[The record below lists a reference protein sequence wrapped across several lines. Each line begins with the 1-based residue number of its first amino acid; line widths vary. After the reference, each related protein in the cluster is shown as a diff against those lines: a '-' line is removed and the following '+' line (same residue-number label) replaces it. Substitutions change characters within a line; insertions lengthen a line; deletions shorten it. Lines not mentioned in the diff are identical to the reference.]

1 MNIILGTETDKNRI
15 LEKYPYTSQVMG
27 NDGILIIAD
36 HDGETIGFLWAF
48 MRDIPAAI
56 GKKEIF
62 INVIEVFDAQHRCK
76 GIGSLMVEKCIEI
89 ARINT
94 CYQVRAYCDI
104 HNIPS
109 NMLWVKNGFA
119 ISPVKLENNTIP
131 GSYVTFKL

>member
-1 MNIILGTETDKNRI
+1 
-15 LEKYPYTSQVMG
+15 
-27 NDGILIIAD
+27 
-36 HDGETIGFLWAF
+36 

-76 GIGSLMVEKCIEI
+76 GIGSLMIEKCIEI

-104 HNIPS
+104 NNIPS

-119 ISPVKLENNTIP
+119 ISPVKLENDTIP